1 MLANFITDP
10 GFVLTLRW
18 LLASVFL
25 IALVHKLKEPAEF
38 RVTLEDYQLL
48 PVIFLRP
55 AFFALVATELV
66 VVCALLANTI
76 FGGIA
81 AVALLSVYTLAIG
94 INLIRGRTEIDCGCS
109 GPAVRQTLSI
119 WLVVRNIGLITL
131 ALITFFGAADRVLGI
146 LDWFT
151 SLAAA
156 SVFALIY
163 STAAQLSTFNRA
175 QI

>member
-1 MLANFITDP
+1 MLKSFFTDP

-25 IALVHKLKEPAEF
+25 IAIVHKLKDPAEF

-48 PVIFLRP
+48 PSILLRP
-55 AFFALVATELV
+55 AFFALVSCEFV
-66 VVCALLANTI
+66 VICALLANLE
-76 FGGIA
+76 FGGFAA
-81 AVALLSVYTLAIG
+81 AVLLSVYTLAIG
-94 INLIRGRTEIDCGCS
+94 INLVRGRTEIDCGCS

-119 WLVVRNIGLITL
+119 WLVVRNIALVVL
-131 ALITFFGAADRVLGI
+131 ALITLVGSADRVLGL

-156 SVFALIY
+156 GVFALIY
-163 STAAQLSTFNRA
+163 SAAAQLSASHRVD
-175 QI
+175 I